1 MIDNAMLA
9 WDDAPVDVSAEVNM
23 IWSVANKLRGP
34 YRPEKYKDVIIPMTI
49 IRRLECALSKTKQEV
64 VDQYEQMP
72 TLPAALY
79 EKTAGQAFYNTSRFD
94 LNELLND
101 PINVAENFRDYIRH
115 FSSNVQDILA
125 SLEFDTEITKM
136 DTNDRLY
143 TVIRAFAEIDLSVE
157 HIDSIKM
164 GYVFEDLIRRFSE
177 NAEAGDHYTGRDI
190 VKLMVA
196 LLLAE
201 GSEDVLS
208 TPRLNVRILDQ
219 AAGTGGILSTAYN
232 YIHHFAE
239 KPGPDVRLYA
249 QEINPESYAICLAEM
264 LIKGQDASN
273 IRLANSLTTDCYEDT
288 KFRYVAEN
296 PPFGIAWAGQDAP
309 QGTEQAVRDEN
320 AKAYGSR
327 YPAGL
332 PSGGDSQLLF
342 VQSAVDKLDDN
353 GRAAIIENGSPLFSG
368 GTSSGESQIRRW
380 LLESDYLE
388 AIVALPTDLFYNTGI
403 QTYIWVLTK
412 SKTERR
418 RGKVQLIDAS
428 GICHKLRKS
437 LGSKRNEITPED
449 RAEVV
454 RLYTDFADTELSQ
467 IHDTKEFL
475 FKEYTVMRP
484 LQRSYAMTDER
495 IDAML
500 AGNALAPLYDP
511 NKVAK
516 LEAKQ
521 EDGGTLTAR
530 EQKQLD
536 AMTKGKDTY
545 DAIVNALR
553 ECRDDTAY
561 PNPTAFMPVLEQALS
576 AVTPPVDRKL
586 LTRIA
591 DGLSAHD
598 ETADIQVDRKG
609 NPLWDKETKD
619 TEIVKE
625 TESVEEY
632 MAREVTPYVPDAR
645 WFFDEDRTKRT
656 PVIKSGASIPF
667 SQLFYKYEQPEP
679 SEDIK
684 ARIVERQGR
693 IAEQLEELFGG
704 KA

>member
-1 MIDNAMLA
+1 MISL
-9 WDDAPVDVSAEVNM
+9 
-23 IWSVANKLRGP
+23 
-34 YRPEKYKDVIIPMTI
+34 
-49 IRRLECALSKTKQEV
+49 CF
-64 VDQYEQMP
+64 
-72 TLPAALY
+72 
-79 EKTAGQAFYNTSRFD
+79 GQ
-94 LNELLND
+94 LC
-101 PINVAENFRDYIRH
+101 
-115 FSSNVQDILA
+115 
-125 SLEFDTEITKM
+125 
-136 DTNDRLY
+136 
-143 TVIRAFAEIDLSVE
+143 
-157 HIDSIKM
+157 
-164 GYVFEDLIRRFSE
+164 
-177 NAEAGDHYTGRDI
+177 AEAAAGHCIKDSVFI
-190 VKLMVA
+190 
-196 LLLAE
+196 
-201 GSEDVLS
+201 
-208 TPRLNVRILDQ
+208 DQ

-232 YIHHFAE
+232 YINHFA
-239 KPGPDVRLYA
+239 KAPGSDVRLYA

-342 VQSAVDKLDDN
+342 VQSAVDKPDDN

-403 QTYIWVLTK
+403 QTYIWILTK
-412 SKTERR
+412 CKSERR

-428 GICHKLRKS
+428 AICHKLRKS

-449 RAEVV
+449 RAKVV
-454 RLYTDFADTELSQ
+454 QLYTDFADTELSQ
-467 IHDTKEFL
+467 IHDAREFM
-475 FKEYTVMRP
+475 FCEYTVMQP
-484 LQRSYAMTDER
+484 LRRSYAMTDER

-521 EDGGTLTAR
+521 DDGGALTAR
-530 EQKQLD
+530 ERKQLE
-536 AMTKGKDTY
+536 TY
-545 DAIVNALR
+545 DANKVVYDHVIGLLRKSPDKETHYGRDEFMASVMDALAD
-553 ECRDDTAY
+553 C
-561 PNPTAFMPVLEQALS
+561 LS
-576 AVTPPVDRKL
+576 MVDRKL
-586 LTRIA
+586 IDRIV
-591 DGLSAHD
+591 DGLSVHD
-598 ETADIQVDRKG
+598 ERGELQVDRKG

-632 MAREVTPYVPDAR
+632 MAREVTPYVPDAK
-645 WFFDEDRTKRT
+645 WFFEEDRSKRV

-667 SQLFYKYEQPEP
+667 SQLFYKYEKPEP

-693 IAEQLEELFGG
+693 IAEQLAELFGDLG
-704 KA
+704 RD